1 MADIVYKYFSIR
13 LKRIIIHFC
22 YELRN
27 NIIVYAQ
34 SKHIHK
40 GWVEFDEFDT
50 GMDYLSP
57 ENKLTLKQIKEFS
70 QSEDCELIVKEMP
83 PQSET
88 GYRCKLRDEVLNFI
102 IKCDREEY
110 WNLSE

>member
-1 MADIVYKYFSIR
+1 MADIVYKYFSIT
-13 LKRIIIHFC
+13 LKKIKIDFF
-22 YELRN
+22 YELRHN
-27 NIIVYAQ
+27 TVVYGQ

-50 GMDYLSP
+50 DMDYLSS
-57 ENKLTLKQIKEFS
+57 ENKLTLEQIKEFS
-70 QSEDCELIVKEMP
+70 QTTDCEIIVKKMP

-102 IKCDREEY
+102 IKTEGEEN
-110 WNLSE
+110 WNYM

>member
-1 MADIVYKYFSIR
+1 MADVVYKYFSIS
-13 LKRIIIHFC
+13 LKGIKIDFF

-50 GMDYLSP
+50 DMDYLSQG
-57 ENKLTLKQIKEFS
+57 NKLTLTQIKEFS
-70 QSEDCELIVKEMP
+70 QSEDCE
-83 PQSET
+83 
-88 GYRCKLRDEVLNFI
+88 
-102 IKCDREEY
+102 DRK
-110 WNLSE
+110 SVV